1 MKANLDGVNNDY
13 GRFDYQTPVDPPATT
28 AVLSSEVP
36 DGQNGWY
43 VNPVSLT
50 LTAEGPV
57 LPAANTV
64 YSLDEGLTWQTYT
77 GPIPFNQDGRYSVWY
92 ESRDIGGG
100 VEFARNI
107 TFNVDI
113 TAPTITIS
121 GLVSGAFGDAGDI
134 TPTVTISDYL
144 SGVDGSKTTV
154 TLDTYGVQSGTTIP
168 LYTLPLGSHTLTVT
182 AGDLAGNAGTHMVTF
197 QTTTSIQSLQSL
209 VTRFT
214 NAGWINNK
222 GVAAGLQSQLADNE
236 LPDFVTTVQAQR
248 GKTISG
254 DAANYLL
261 RDAQYLL
268 AH

>member
-1 MKANLDGVNNDY
+1 MIIKL
-13 GRFDYQTPVDPPATT
+13 RLDPPATT
-28 AVLSSEVP
+28 AVLSSGVP

-50 LTAEGPV
+50 LMAEGPV

-121 GLVSGAFGDAGDI
+121 GVQSGTLSDAGDI
-134 TPTVTISDYL
+134 KPVITLADAF
-144 SGVDGSKTTV
+144 SGFDSSKTTV

-182 AGDLAGNAGTHMVTF
+182 AGDLAGNSGAQTVTF
-197 QTTTSIQSLQSL
+197 QTATSIQSLKTL
-209 VTRFT
+209 VTRFA

-222 GVAAGLQSQLADNE
+222 GVAAGLQSQLAANE
-236 LPDFVTTVQAQR
+236 LSDFVTTVQAQR
-248 GKTISG
+248 GKSISG
-254 DAANYLL
+254 YAANYLL